1 MYSIQDVSKKTGL
14 SAHTLR
20 YYEKEGLIS
29 GVERTQGG
37 FRQYTDED
45 LERLGLI
52 CCLKNTGMS
61 IQEIARF
68 VQLTHEGD
76 HTLQERV
83 ELLREHR
90 DLGHHP
96 HPFACADDH
105 RARIRLKLAGD
116 DAEKR
121 GLSGSVASEYADVL
135 PLEYLKGEAVEHV
148 LAYLEAVP

>member
-1 MYSIQDVSKKTGL
+1 MYTIQEVSKKTGL
-14 SAHTLR
+14 TAHTLR
-20 YYEKEGLIS
+20 YYEKEGLLS

-76 HTLQERV
+76 HTLEERV

-90 DLGHHP
+90 ERVLERMAEMQEHLDKVTWKLN
-96 HPFACADDH
+96 FFTEKL
-105 RARIRLKLAGD
+105 RAYEASK
-116 DAEKR
+116 AEK
-121 GLSGSVASEYADVL
+121 
-135 PLEYLKGEAVEHV
+135 K
-148 LAYLEAVP
+148 

>member
-14 SAHTLR
+14 TAHTLR

-29 GVERTQGG
+29 GVERSQGG

-68 VQLTHEGD
+68 VQLTNEGE
-76 HTLQERV
+76 HTLEERV
-83 ELLREHR
+83 NLLRTHR
-90 DLGHHP
+90 EQVLERMAETQRYLDKVTWKLN
-96 HPFACADDH
+96 FFTEKL
-105 RARIRLKLAGD
+105 RA
-116 DAEKR
+116 
-121 GLSGSVASEYADVL
+121 Y
-135 PLEYLKGEAVEHV
+135 EAAQKEQ
-148 LAYLEAVP
+148 E

>member
-14 SAHTLR
+14 TAHTLR

-29 GVERTQGG
+29 GVERSQGG

-52 CCLKNTGMS
+52 RCLKNTGMS

-76 HTLQERV
+76 HTLEERV

-90 DLGHHP
+90 ERVLERMAEMQEHLDKVTWKLN
-96 HPFACADDH
+96 FFTEKL
-105 RARIRLKLAGD
+105 RAYE
-116 DAEKR
+116 AEQ
-121 GLSGSVASEYADVL
+121 
-135 PLEYLKGEAVEHV
+135 EANKNHN
-148 LAYLEAVP
+148 